1 MERKIW
7 TTAAALTV
15 VLAVT
20 GVAWAG
26 LPRSEETT
34 ATVAVQ
40 NELVA
45 PAGDAGTVTLRKV
58 DAGLEVVAVDPAV
71 GWDYTVKH
79 AIGNEV
85 EVDFRSANG
94 EVEFEAEIRNGEV
107 RIKVKVK
114 MQATVTPADTSSTTE
129 VSVPSTGD
137 TTATSVADTSS
148 TTLADVT
155 STTVAESPST
165 TVAESPSTTVAE
177 SPSTTVAESPSTTVA
192 ESPSTT
198 LPDVTSTTMYDDDDD
213 DHRYDDDDDDHRYD
227 DDDDDRSTTST
238 TAPSNDA
245 DYGTKVFDVLGIGTV
260 TIEWDADGITLIA
273 VVSDPDWT
281 IEVEKAGPKE
291 IEIKFRYNGEEV
303 EFEAEVEYGDLRVK
317 MERESDS

>member
-26 LPRSEETT
+26 LPRAEETT

-94 EVEFEAEIRNGEV
+94 EVEFDAEIRNGEV

-114 MQATVTPADTSSTTE
+114 MQATVSPADTSSTTE

-137 TTATSVADTSS
+137 TTSTSVADTSS
-148 TTLADVT
+148 TTVADVT
-155 STTVAESPST
+155 
-165 TVAESPSTTVAE
+165 
-177 SPSTTVAESPSTTVA
+177 STTVAESPSTTVA

-213 DHRYDDDDDDHRYD
+213 DHRTPTTVYDD

-260 TIEWDADGITLIA
+260 TIERDADGITLIA

-291 IEIKFRYNGEEV
+291 IEIKFRYNGEKV

-317 MERESDS
+317 MKRESDS

>member
-165 TVAESPSTTVAE
+165 TVAESPSTT
-177 SPSTTVAESPSTTVA
+177 
-192 ESPSTT
+192 
-198 LPDVTSTTMYDDDDD
+198 LPDVTSTTM
-213 DHRYDDDDDDHRYD
+213 YDDDDDDHRYD